1 MDETEKY
8 QQRLEAIAEKRRLQ
22 EEQDKARREKE
33 DERLRQQQLKRK
45 SLRDQWLMEGSPLP
59 PSSTNAQNTFSSLR
73 GTEDPYMEK
82 HTDKLQ
88 SEDQQVTAQRD
99 HGTEAVKVAETRG
112 VNVVLE
118 NGETTALGSGTP
130 VDEVKINPSPPEHKT
145 AIILTNGGGTG
156 KGSSNHD
163 SSGQSETNIT
173 GPVRTTEDTSNVKME
188 SEMSVAAT
196 AFDQVPNANMN
207 EEWENRDGTLVMR
220 ATCVYIPDE
229 GNDVPGHLSSL
240 KDQQESMHTPEGD
253 KEISEVT
260 EQEVKTERAPETSLD
275 SENGEAADP
284 AVKAKPSSEDGRDLN
299 GDAAPR
305 NNADEETEAEGH
317 DEKLEDPDG
326 PQPLSTTNAV
336 GSTVALVPIYSEAA
350 LSALIPERE
359 AETKGEAPAVPEEAV
374 ALEEPACKPDEFQEV
389 LLTHPPEN
397 HNTEAESGE
406 QEALLQKVQASNLY
420 KESAGSNSLG
430 SSETQSPNKDSQGEK
445 CDTPNRK
452 TCHCCSLM

>member
-1 MDETEKY
+1 
-8 QQRLEAIAEKRRLQ
+8 
-22 EEQDKARREKE
+22 
-33 DERLRQQQLKRK
+33 
-45 SLRDQWLMEGSPLP
+45 MEGSPLP

-220 ATCVYIPDE
+220 ATCVYITDE
-229 GNDVPGHLSSL
+229 GTDVPGHLSSL